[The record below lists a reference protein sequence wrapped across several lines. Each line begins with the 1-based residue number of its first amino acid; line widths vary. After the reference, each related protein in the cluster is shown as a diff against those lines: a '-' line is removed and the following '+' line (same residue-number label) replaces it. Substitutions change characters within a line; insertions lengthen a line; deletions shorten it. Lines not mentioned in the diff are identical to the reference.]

1 MSVKTV
7 SLTPFTDQKPG
18 TSGLRKKVKVFQQPN
33 YSESFVTSIL
43 LAIPE
48 GVQGSFLVIGGDGR
62 YYNPEVV
69 QLIAKIGAAYG
80 VKKLLI
86 GQNGIL
92 STPAASHV
100 IRKRSA
106 TGGILLTASH
116 NPGGPNE
123 DFGMKYNL
131 ANGAP
136 APESVTNKIFT
147 TSKSLTEYKI
157 ADIPDI
163 DMSTIG
169 TRTYGPLEVEIIDST
184 ADYVQMLKE
193 IFDFPLIKNFLSTHK
208 DFKVLFDA
216 LNGVTGP
223 YGVAIFETELGLPSS
238 STQNCIPSPDFGGG
252 HPDPNLVYAH
262 SLVSAVDKNGIHFGA
277 ASDGDGDRNMIYGAK
292 SFVSPGDSLA
302 IISHYANLIPYFKR
316 NGVHGLARSM
326 PTSGAVD
333 LVAKKQGLQAYE
345 VPTGWKF
352 FCALMD
358 TKKMSI
364 CGEESFGTGSD
375 HIREKDGLWA
385 VVAWLNIIAG
395 VAGDKPDGETPS
407 IASIQMEFW
416 KTYGRTFFTR
426 YDYEGVDSDGANQ
439 MVAEL
444 TELITTKKDS
454 FVGSTV
460 SGRKVLEADDFSYT
474 DLDGSVSKN
483 QGIFVKFDDGSRIV
497 VRLSGTGSSG
507 ATVRLYVEKH
517 EDDESKFGMDA
528 QDYLEGNIK
537 LAVELLKLK
546 EHTGREEPTVKT

>member
-7 SLTPFTDQKPG
+7 SIKPFTDQKPG

-33 YSESFVTSIL
+33 YSESFVTSTL
-43 LAIPE
+43 LSIPE
-48 GVQGSFLVIGGDGR
+48 GVDGSFLVIGGDGR

-92 STPAASHV
+92 STPAASNV

-123 DFGMKYNL
+123 DFGIKYNL

-136 APESVTNKIFT
+136 APESVTNKIFA
-147 TSKSLTEYKI
+147 TSKSLSEYKI
-157 ADIPDI
+157 ADIPEVDL
-163 DMSTIG
+163 SNIG
-169 TRTYGPLEVEIIDST
+169 TKTYGSLEVEIIDST

-193 IFDFPLIKNFLSTHK
+193 IFDFPLIKDFLSTHK

-223 YGVAIFETELGLPSS
+223 YGVAIFEKELGLPSS

-262 SLVSAVDKNGIHFGA
+262 SLVEAVDKNGIHFGA
-277 ASDGDGDRNMIYGAK
+277 ASDGDGDRNMIYGAN

-302 IISHYANLIPYFKR
+302 IVSHYATLIPYFKKQ
-316 NGVHGLARSM
+316 GVYGLARSM

-333 LVAKKQGLQAYE
+333 LVAKKQGLQCYE

-364 CGEESFGTGSD
+364 CGEESFGTGSN

-395 VAGDKPDGETPS
+395 VAKDKPSETPS
-407 IASIQMEFW
+407 IASIQNEFW
-416 KTYGRTFFTR
+416 HTYGRTFFTR
-426 YDYEGVDSDGANQ
+426 YDYEGVESDGANKV
-439 MVAEL
+439 VADL

-460 SGRKVLEADDFSYT
+460 SSRKVLEADDFSYT

-507 ATVRLYVEKH
+507 ATIRLYVEKH
-517 EDDESKFGMDA
+517 EGDSSKFGLDA
-528 QDYLEGNIK
+528 QNYLEDNIK
-537 LAVELLKLK
+537 LAIELLKLK
-546 EHTGREEPTVKT
+546 EYTGREEPTVKT